1 MALDPDIMACA
12 GLVHRG
18 DPERFAATMAAPVP
32 AREKL
37 FPLYA
42 FNVEVSR
49 APWVTQESMIAEM
62 RLQWWRDVLEE
73 IRTGAEVR
81 RHEVATPLARVLDT
95 DMAARLDALVE
106 ARRWD
111 IYRDPFEDMSAF
123 RGHLTNTSGL
133 LLLAAARTL
142 GDAPEEPI
150 LKAGYAQGVANWLRA
165 VPELERQG
173 RIPLV
178 EGTHAAIRALA
189 DDALTD
195 LAEARRTRPA
205 PEVRPA
211 MLALWQTD
219 AILKK
224 ARRDPA
230 AVSENRLTLPPF
242 RSRLGL
248 MHRALTGRW

>member
-12 GLVHRG
+12 GLVQRG
-18 DPERFAATMAAPVP
+18 DPARFAATMAAPVP

-49 APWVTQESMIAEM
+49 APWVTQEPMIAEM
-62 RLQWWRDVLEE
+62 RLQWWRDVLGE
-73 IRTGAEVR
+73 IREGAEVR
-81 RHEVATPLARVLDT
+81 RHEVATPLASVLDA
-95 DMAARLDALVE
+95 DMATRLDALVQ

-111 IYRDPFEDMSAF
+111 IYRDPFTDMEAF
-123 RGHLTNTSGL
+123 RAHLTNTSGL

-142 GDAPEEPI
+142 GDAPEDPL

-178 EGTHAAIRALA
+178 EGTHAAIRSLA
-189 DDALTD
+189 DDALAA
-195 LAEARRTRPA
+195 LAEARRTRLA
-205 PEVRPA
+205 PKVRPA
-211 MLALWQTD
+211 MLALWQTGS
-219 AILKK
+219 ILKMV
-224 ARRDPA
+224 ARDPA
-230 AVSENRLTLPPF
+230 AVSENRLKLPPF

-248 MHRALTGRW
+248 MRRAMTGRW

>member
-1 MALDPDIMACA
+1 MVLDPDIMACA
-12 GLVHRG
+12 GLVQRG
-18 DPERFAATMAAPVP
+18 DPERFAATMAAPVS

-73 IRTGAEVR
+73 IRTGTEVR
-81 RHEVATPLARVLDT
+81 RHEVATPLAAVLTSDLAGRLDT
-95 DMAARLDALVE
+95 LVE

-123 RGHLTNTSGL
+123 RAHLTNTSGL
-133 LLLAAARTL
+133 LLLAAAWTL
-142 GDAPEEPI
+142 GDAPEDPI

-173 RIPLV
+173 RVPLV
-178 EGTHAAIRALA
+178 EGTQAAIRALA
-189 DDALTD
+189 DDALAA
-195 LAEARRTRPA
+195 LSEARRARLA

-219 AILKK
+219 AILRK

-230 AVSENRLTLPPF
+230 AVSENRLTPPPF

-248 MHRALTGRW
+248 LHRALTGRW